1 MKKKRPSHESSSR
14 ESSIIQSKINN
25 CIINNLR
32 VRREQHIKSAFMAFA
47 EVLLKLLMPREVDVD
62 VDVDVEG
69 IQFCFFCYNS
79 LEREKVSDSADT
91 YLRFSLFSF
100 HQSFFIQTIY
110 RLLASNV
117 LGSSDI

>member
-1 MKKKRPSHESSSR
+1 MKKKRLSHESSSR

-32 VRREQHIKSAFMAFA
+32 VRREQHIKSAFMSFA
-47 EVLLKLLMPREVDVD
+47 EVLLKLLMPREVD

-110 RLLASNV
+110 RLLASYV